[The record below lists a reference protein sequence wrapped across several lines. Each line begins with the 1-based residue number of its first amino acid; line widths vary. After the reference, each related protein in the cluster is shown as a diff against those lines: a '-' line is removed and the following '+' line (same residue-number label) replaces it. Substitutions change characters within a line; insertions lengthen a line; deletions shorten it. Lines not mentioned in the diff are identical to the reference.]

1 MKQIIQDMANK
12 VTRVVEVPVPKPGTG
27 MALVKTAASIVSA
40 GTERMTVQFAEKS
53 LLNKALSRP
62 DLVRQT
68 IQKAQKDGL
77 LSTYQAVKNRLD
89 QFLLLGYS
97 SAGIIVEVGEGLS
110 GYHIGD
116 RVACAGGGYA
126 VHAEYAVVPQ
136 NLLTRLPDSVDFE
149 SGAYATLGAIALHA
163 FRLGGAQIGEHV
175 AVIGLGLL
183 GLIACQIAEAA
194 GCSVMGTD
202 LSADRVNFAKKLGLN
217 AVLRNELPEMAPKE
231 TNGIG
236 FDTILICASTE
247 SSDPVELAG
256 EIARDRAMIVA
267 LGAVGLTI
275 PRKMYYEKELSFIVS
290 RSYGPGR
297 YDPSYEEQAEDYPIS
312 YVRWTEGRNLEG
324 FVDLLSTGRV
334 MVEPL
339 TTHRFPIEEA
349 AEAYEM
355 VKKYTEGVLGVLI
368 TYRPDDEKRS
378 RKIFLREATG
388 LVKDGLTIGVFGA
401 GNFASSVMLPILED
415 SRDTGLSG
423 IVTESGISAQHA
435 AAKFGFSYASSDEN
449 EVLEDEGINAVVI
462 LTRHHLHA
470 HQIISSLGA
479 GKHVFCEKPLA
490 LNQTE
495 LDQILDAYQASDGL
509 LMVGFNR
516 RFSTFAQQLKSFL
529 GSVPSPLVLHYRIN
543 AGSLP
548 ASHWLLDPKIGGGR
562 IIGECCHFLDLL
574 TFLNGSLPIRVHT
587 VGVGEAEGSTEENVT
602 ISIGFANGSIGTV
615 TYTSMGDTRFP
626 KERLEVFGGGR
637 AAVLDNFR
645 SLQLVSG
652 GRSVVKRSRLRQ
664 DKGHQAE
671 WDVFR
676 HAVLGGGPP
685 PIPIVE
691 LAAVTTACFAAVDSL
706 HISEPVEITSFR
718 SE

>member
-423 IVTESGISAQHA
+423 IVTESGTSAQHA